1 MSSRGPCRGVGSR
14 KSHFLLS
21 KHASDGSRKLH
32 FLLSTFAAVV
42 LVFAASG
49 CGGPCKQVQ
58 REWAAVRAARPPAT
72 EPHIRVQV
80 PYAVANRLITDV
92 LGEEIAVPIEL
103 GALGLLAPYVASLR
117 AVVRDVALAPGP
129 PGKVRFTLR
138 VELSDAAGLLIALR
152 AHADV
157 EPVIETGADGRPP
170 AVTLGLRADQL
181 ARLEPELGPRAA
193 EALGTA
199 LLARIPADVGAKV
212 PKFVVDRAAAKV
224 VEELVERGHALL
236 RDTLLVRLG
245 DVTRLRFALPPIPI
259 ARIALTSVTDPVAAL
274 DLAIHTSLPV
284 RAGVA
289 DATPA
294 ADAIAVHVAGSA
306 AAELGNWGIAEG
318 HLPQRYTRKLEPATD
333 GPYTPHFDWRADVP
347 ARPLLVH
354 MFARRGKG
362 CAHFAAAARPH
373 VRVAGGEVH
382 AHLTNRRMEHSVGPP
397 LLELLAG
404 VNGIFQRSVS
414 KTKSA
419 AAQTQITVGGRDVRA
434 ELVGAEI
441 SADDIHASFTL
452 SIAAAAPEAKDAP

>member
-1 MSSRGPCRGVGSR
+1 MR
-14 KSHFLLS
+14 
-21 KHASDGSRKLH
+21 
-32 FLLSTFAAVV
+32 TAVALITALAV
-42 LVFAASG
+42 AFAASG
-49 CGGPCKQVQ
+49 CGGPCKQVK
-58 REWAAVRAARPPAT
+58 REWAAVRAARPAAA

-92 LGEEIAVPIEL
+92 LGEEIAVPFEL

-117 AVVRDVALAPGP
+117 AVVRDVALEPGP

-138 VELSDAAGLLIALR
+138 VELHDAAGLLIALR

-157 EPVIETGADGRPP
+157 APEIETGADGRPP
-170 AVTLGLRADQL
+170 AITLGLRADQL

-193 EALGTA
+193 EVLGTA
-199 LLARIPADVGAKV
+199 LLARVPADVGARV

-224 VEELVERGHALL
+224 VEELVERGHVLL

-245 DVTRLRFALPPIPI
+245 DLTRLRFELPPIPI
-259 ARIALTSVTDPVAAL
+259 ARIALTSMDGPVSAL
-274 DLAIHTSLPV
+274 ELAIVTSLPV

-294 ADAIAVHVAGSA
+294 AGAIAVHVSGSA

-318 HLPQRYTRKLEPATD
+318 HLPQRYTRKLEPAAD

-354 MFARRGKG
+354 MFALRGKG

-373 VRVAGGEVH
+373 VEVKGGKVH
-382 AHLTNRRMEHSVGPP
+382 AHLENRRMEHAVGPP

-419 AAQTQITVGGRDVRA
+419 AAQTKVTVGGHDVHA

-441 SADDIHASFTL
+441 TADDIHASFTL
-452 SIAAAAPEAKDAP
+452 SIEPKDAP